1 MIAIA
6 QTPHMFAHG
15 FEAARFGVMCD
26 TVKRPLY
33 GADCYA
39 YALVASGFGADI
51 VVESDLGL
59 YDYCALVPVVE
70 GAGGIM
76 TDWNGNRLTLQHHE
90 ASRGRVIASANK
102 NLHAEAVQVLQD
114 SVVRQLTSSTAY
126 RTAPPVLLG
135 VAAGTLIGMALALT
149 KGRANNQ

>member
-1 MIAIA
+1 
-6 QTPHMFAHG
+6 MFAPG
-15 FEAARFGVMCD
+15 FEATRFGVMCD

-70 GAGGIM
+70 GAGGTM
-76 TDWNGNRLTLQHHE
+76 TDWNGNRLALQHHG
-90 ASRGRVIASANK
+90 ASRGRVIAAANK
-102 NLHAEAVQVLQD
+102 DLHAEAVQILRD
-114 SVVRQLTSSTAY
+114 SVVRQITSSSVY
-126 RTAPPVLLG
+126 RAAPPVLLG
-135 VAAGTLIGMALALT
+135 VAVGTLISMLAL
-149 KGRANNQ
+149 GRRAEG